1 MVDAKTLSWIKRQS
15 TLALIELLHQITDNA
30 SEPYSKMSFFYK
42 RMQNPNAIFANPMK
56 QYEYTG
62 KRSWSL
68 IFLISS

>member
-15 TLALIELLHQITDNA
+15 TLALIELLHQITDNV

-42 RMQNPNAIFANPMK
+42 RMQNPNPMK

-62 KRSWSL
+62 KEVGHSYS
-68 IFLISS
+68 

>member
-15 TLALIELLHQITDNA
+15 TLALIKLLHQITDNV

-62 KRSWSL
+62 KEVGHSYS
-68 IFLISS
+68 